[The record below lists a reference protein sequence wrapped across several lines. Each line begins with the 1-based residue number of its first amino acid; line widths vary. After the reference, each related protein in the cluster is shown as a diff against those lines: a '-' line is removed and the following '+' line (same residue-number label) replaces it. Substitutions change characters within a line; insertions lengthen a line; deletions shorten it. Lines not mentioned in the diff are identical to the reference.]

1 MRADAETPI
10 WVSELVPTARQN
22 WSAAALVAVVLV
34 VFGAL
39 VPIATRPAAE
49 LNSFFP
55 TLDAIV
61 LITDL
66 ITAVL
71 LLTQF
76 SISRSRSLLAL
87 AFAYLFTALDRR
99 PACPDVRRRVFSDR
113 ALGSQPAD
121 GIVAV
126 HLLAF
131 RVQRRA
137 SRLCGAQE
145 ARGRTDPF
153 RRLDARGDRLVR
165 GERGPRRRR
174 IDVAFDRRNRPPP
187 GDHHPAIDDQPDRA
201 LSDLGD
207 DPAHRRGPPGARG
220 PSALRARP
228 VADGRRLRL
237 HPRARL

>member
-87 AFAYLFTALDRR
+87 AFAYLFTAL
-99 PACPDVRRRVFSDR
+99 
-113 ALGSQPAD
+113 
-121 GIVAV
+121 IVV
-126 HLLAF
+126 PH
-131 RVQRRA
+131 
-137 SRLCGAQE
+137 
-145 ARGRTDPF
+145 
-153 RRLDARGDRLVR
+153 
-165 GERGPRRRR
+165 
-174 IDVAFDRRNRPPP
+174 
-187 GDHHPAIDDQPDRA
+187 A
-201 LSDLGD
+201 LSS
-207 DPAHRRGPPGARG
+207 PARFLRPGSWE
-220 PSALRARP
+220 PT
-228 VADGRRLRL
+228 GRRD
-237 HPRARL
+237 

>member
-1 MRADAETPI
+1 MQADAETPI

-22 WSAAALVAVVLV
+22 WSAAALGAVVLV
-34 VFGAL
+34 VFAAL

-87 AFAYLFTALDRR
+87 AFAYLLHGAHRR
-99 PACPDVRRRVFSDR
+99 SARPDVRRRVLADR

-121 GIVAV
+121 G
-126 HLLAF
+126 
-131 RVQRRA
+131 
-137 SRLCGAQE
+137 
-145 ARGRTDPF
+145 
-153 RRLDARGDRLVR
+153 
-165 GERGPRRRR
+165 
-174 IDVAFDRRNRPPP
+174 
-187 GDHHPAIDDQPDRA
+187 
-201 LSDLGD
+201 
-207 DPAHRRGPPGARG
+207 
-220 PSALRARP
+220 
-228 VADGRRLRL
+228 
-237 HPRARL
+237 

>member
-1 MRADAETPI
+1 MRAEADTPI

-34 VFGAL
+34 VFEAL

-87 AFAYLFTALDRR
+87 AFAYLFTALIVVPHALTFAGAFSPTGLLGANRQTGSWLFIFWHFGFS
-99 PACPDVRRRVFSDR
+99 AALLAYAALRRR
-113 ALGSQPAD
+113 
-121 GIVAV
+121 
-126 HLLAF
+126 
-131 RVQRRA
+131 
-137 SRLCGAQE
+137 E
-145 ARGRTDPF
+145 
-153 RRLDARGDRLVR
+153 DARTRFEGSTLAAI
-165 GERGPRRRR
+165 GWC
-174 IDVAFDRRNRPPP
+174 VAS
-187 GDHHPAIDDQPDRA
+187 AV
-201 LSDLGD
+201 L
-207 DPAHRRGPPGARG
+207 ARG

-228 VADGRRLRL
+228 VADGRRLRR
-237 HPRARL
+237 HPRARLQRLATLGPVRSRQGRQDLRAVRDLEAERDGAR

>member
-1 MRADAETPI
+1 MQAEADTPI

-22 WSAAALVAVVLV
+22 WSAAALVAVVVV

-87 AFAYLFTALDRR
+87 AFAYLFTALIVVPHALTFAGAFSPTGLLGANRQTGSWLFIFWHFGFSAALLAYAALRRREDARTRFEGSTLAAIGWCVAGAVVAVVALTWLSTAGTDLLPAIITPQSTISHRSSTERR
-99 PACPDVRRRVFSDR
+99 PWAASTTSAAAVSR
-113 ALGSQPAD
+113 
-121 GIVAV
+121 IVA
-126 HLLAF
+126 
-131 RVQRRA
+131 QI
-137 SRLCGAQE
+137 G
-145 ARGRTDPF
+145 
-153 RRLDARGDRLVR
+153 
-165 GERGPRRRR
+165 
-174 IDVAFDRRNRPPP
+174 
-187 GDHHPAIDDQPDRA
+187 
-201 LSDLGD
+201 
-207 DPAHRRGPPGARG
+207 
-220 PSALRARP
+220 
-228 VADGRRLRL
+228 
-237 HPRARL
+237 